1 MGHRNLDL
9 YYQYWADHPTL
20 GHVAQRMLAYICHR
34 CSDDDVPP
42 VYFQGWEYLAM
53 AAGITRGSAR
63 INTVKASVR
72 RALRELK
79 EAGALVASEQ
89 AGPGVR
95 ENYAL
100 TLDPKLT
107 FAPNG
112 FGRDVSWDAADRD
125 ISISKGDTGGIPNGD
140 TGGIPN
146 GDTGGIP
153 NGDTGGIP
161 NGDTGHIGM
170 EIQEAPKRGYKAY
183 LPKEDLTNSKESSI
197 EYGSPKSPKAPNLR
211 VVSSPAEFEDD
222 PPLTQEQERNR
233 QAAALRELMKNEP
246 AASEPEW

>member
-125 ISISKGDTGGIPNGD
+125 ISISKGDTGGIPK
-140 TGGIPN
+140 
-146 GDTGGIP
+146 
-153 NGDTGGIP
+153 
-161 NGDTGHIGM
+161 GDTGHIGM